1 MVPRAGHTRSGPQ
14 GLRPGERKMDAPAV
28 KETEKEMKERRVR
41 SFKIREEPVDPK
53 DADGKTD
60 VKRLRIDRI
69 RANPGDTIRWE
80 VDDKHKISIW
90 FPHAGVFVTPVI
102 AVMHEGSV
110 EATIRD
116 DAPNGNPVVYEYAIY
131 DHDKQKFVT
140 CESHPKIEIPKSG
153 A

>member
-1 MVPRAGHTRSGPQ
+1 
-14 GLRPGERKMDAPAV
+14 MDAPT
-28 KETEKEMKERRVR
+28 KEKEMETRRLR
-41 SFKIREEPVDPK
+41 SFKISKETRKETDKET
-53 DADGKTD
+53 GK
-60 VKRLRIDRI
+60 VIEKEVLKIDRI
-69 RANPGDTIRWE
+69 FANPGDTIRWE